1 MYQNGDHE
9 NGGVLLLIG
18 ILSCAILLYK
28 SIKKTDFLHGFL
40 GGFYLMFVFG
50 VAAFMLSIGT
60 LVLIA
65 AMLTIFLMA
74 RPVFIVR

>member
-1 MYQNGDHE
+1 MLSLVQIYQKNR
-9 NGGVLLLIG
+9 
-18 ILSCAILLYK
+18 
-28 SIKKTDFLHGFL
+28 FLHGFL